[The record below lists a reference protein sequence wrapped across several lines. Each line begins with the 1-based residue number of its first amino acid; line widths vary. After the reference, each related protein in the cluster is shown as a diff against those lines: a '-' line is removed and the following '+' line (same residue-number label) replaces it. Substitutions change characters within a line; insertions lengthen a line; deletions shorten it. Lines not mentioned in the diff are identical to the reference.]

1 MLIFSRFVLEFQK
14 FETNLV
20 KDLIFTIILAYTI
33 ADSASISCRVG
44 VIFMGYSILQEIL
57 QDAVRFF
64 ESCTAKLKEVSS
76 KS

>member
-1 MLIFSRFVLEFQK
+1 MGSKRVPWGISFGPCLGELE
-14 FETNLV
+14 V
-20 KDLIFTIILAYTI
+20 IR
-33 ADSASISCRVG
+33 SRVG

-76 KS
+76 KSVKYEF